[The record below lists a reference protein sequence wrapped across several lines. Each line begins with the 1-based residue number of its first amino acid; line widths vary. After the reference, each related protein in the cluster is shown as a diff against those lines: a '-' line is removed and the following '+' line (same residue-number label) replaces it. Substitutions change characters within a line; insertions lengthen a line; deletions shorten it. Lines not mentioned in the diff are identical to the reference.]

1 MPKVHV
7 LPPRI
12 ANQIAAGEVVE
23 RPSSVVK
30 ELVENSIDAGA
41 TAVTIEIENGG
52 IDRIRIIDNG
62 SGIADDD
69 CETAFLRHATS
80 KISTANDLFSIRSL
94 GFRGE
99 ALASIAAVS
108 RVTLQTRTEEDEL
121 GSLIRYEGGELL
133 EHRRV
138 AGTRGTSIEV
148 SNLFYNVPARL
159 KFIKSSRAESAAI
172 GDYVA
177 RLILSAPQISVH
189 YISSGKT
196 VYRSTGNGSA
206 KDALI
211 SVYGISTE
219 KMICPV
225 TFDDGYL
232 KISGFVG
239 VPDLARA
246 NRSGQTFLLNGR
258 IIRSNALSNAL
269 SRSFDTRV
277 LIGRF
282 PFAVLYVNIA
292 YAEVDVNVHPTK
304 MEVRFTDEQRVTRS
318 IVVACSEA
326 LIRSYVPTIGIA
338 SEQADEQQQKFEPNV
353 PQKSNDE
360 PFVQSNDE
368 PFVQQDRVDLRTP
381 VQQPSGTLRESG
393 YVGLPPR
400 IPSFRIPSRETAP
413 QARPEPIFLS
423 KPVESFEHPYH
434 IIGCAFDSYWY
445 VQQGENVYCIDQH
458 AAHERLLYDALMERS
473 AAVVSQSLFLPEDV
487 RLLPS
492 ESDLFFENKEELE
505 RFGFVFSDAGETSVT
520 LLAVP
525 QVNGSALKSAFLHD
539 VLEFL
544 SGSEEARPNDWFRDA
559 IAQSAC
565 KHAVKAGERLSHDEI
580 QQLLEKLQARDTL
593 LTCPHGR
600 PVAIRFTKTDIEK
613 MFRRIP

>member
-30 ELVENSIDAGA
+30 ELVENAIDAGA
-41 TAVTIEIENGG
+41 LAITIEIENGG
-52 IDRIRIIDNG
+52 LDSIRITDNG

-80 KISTANDLFSIRSL
+80 KISTANDLFAIRSL

-108 RVTLQTRTEEDEL
+108 RVTLQTQTEEDEL
-121 GSLIRYEGGELL
+121 GTLIRYEGGDLV
-133 EHRRV
+133 EHKRT
-138 AGTRGTSIEV
+138 AGMRGTSITV
-148 SNLFYNVPARL
+148 QNLFFNVPARL
-159 KFIKSSRAESAAI
+159 KFVKSARAESGAI
-172 GDYVA
+172 GDYIA
-177 RLILSAPQISVH
+177 RLILSVPQIAVH
-189 YISSGKT
+189 YVNGGKT
-196 VYRSTGNGSA
+196 VYRSLGNGNA
-206 KDALI
+206 KDALL

-219 KMICPV
+219 RQICPV
-225 TFDDGYL
+225 SFDDGYL
-232 KISGFVG
+232 KITGFVG

-258 IIRSNALSNAL
+258 IIRSNALSHAL

-282 PFAVLYVNIA
+282 PFAVLYLNIA
-292 YAEVDVNVHPTK
+292 FAEVDVNVHPAK
-304 MEVRFTDEQRVTRS
+304 LEVRFTDEQRVSRS

-326 LIRSYVPTIGIA
+326 LIRSYIPTIDVQREEAETPSSAPVFTIP
-338 SEQADEQQQKFEPNV
+338 DEAK
-353 PQKSNDE
+353 
-360 PFVQSNDE
+360 
-368 PFVQQDRVDLRTP
+368 RVDLRAPFTP
-381 VQQPSGTLRESG
+381 PVSTVREGG
-393 YVGLPPR
+393 YVSAPQVPTYRLPQ
-400 IPSFRIPSRETAP
+400 RETQSFPRQDPAFLTKSNDTF
-413 QARPEPIFLS
+413 ENPI
-423 KPVESFEHPYH
+423 H
-434 IIGCAFDSYWY
+434 IVGCAFDTYWY

-458 AAHERLLYDALMERS
+458 AAHERLLYDALMARS
-473 AAVVSQSLFLPEDV
+473 VAIVSQTLFIPEDV
-487 RLLPS
+487 RLLPT
-492 ESDLFFENKEELE
+492 ESDVFFTNKAELE
-505 RFGFVFSDAGETSVT
+505 RFGFVFSDANETSVT

-525 QVNGSALKSAFLHD
+525 QIKGTALKAAFLHD

-544 SGSEEARPNDWFRDA
+544 SGSEEARPNDWFHDA

-565 KHAVKAGERLSHDEI
+565 KHAIKAGERLSHEEI
-580 QQLLEKLQARDTL
+580 RQLLAMISAQNTL

-600 PVAIRFTKTDIEK
+600 PVAVRFTKTDIEK
-613 MFRRIP
+613 MFKRVL

>member
-30 ELVENSIDAGA
+30 ELVENAIDAGA
-41 TAVTIEIENGG
+41 SAITIEVENGG
-52 IDRIRIIDNG
+52 LDRIRITDNG
-62 SGIADDD
+62 SGIDDDD

-80 KISTANDLFSIRSL
+80 KISTANDLFAIRSL

-108 RVTLQTRTEEDEL
+108 RITLQTQTEEDEL
-121 GSLIRYEGGELL
+121 GTLIRYDGGDLV
-133 EHRRV
+133 EHKRT
-138 AGTRGTSIEV
+138 AGTRGTGIEV

-159 KFIKSSRAESAAI
+159 KFVKSARAESAAI

-177 RLILSAPQISVH
+177 RLILSAPQIAVH
-189 YISSGKT
+189 YVSGGKS
-196 VYRSTGNGSA
+196 VYRSAGNASA
-206 KDALI
+206 KDALV
-211 SVYGISTE
+211 SVYGVSTQRQ
-219 KMICPV
+219 ICPV

-232 KISGFVG
+232 KITGFVG

-282 PFAVLYVNIA
+282 PFAVLYLNIA
-292 YAEVDVNVHPTK
+292 YAEVDVNVHPAK
-304 MEVRFTDEQRVTRS
+304 LEVRFIDEPRVSRS
-318 IVVACSEA
+318 VVVACSEA
-326 LIRSYVPTIGIA
+326 LIRSYIPTIEIRR
-338 SEQADEQQQKFEPNV
+338 EEPLAENAPV
-353 PQKSNDE
+353 FQIPE
-360 PFVQSNDE
+360 E
-368 PFVQQDRVDLRTP
+368 AHRVDLRAP
-381 VQQPSGTLRESG
+381 IHPPSTSLREDTYAS
-393 YVGLPPR
+393 LPRVPTYRMPQRESEQAPR
-400 IPSFRIPSRETAP
+400 PD
-413 QARPEPIFLS
+413 PIFLS
-423 KPVESFEHPYH
+423 KPSDPLSEPFH
-434 IIGCAFDSYWY
+434 IVGCAFDTYWY
-445 VQQGENVYCIDQH
+445 VQQGHSVYCIDQH
-458 AAHERLLYDALMERS
+458 AAHERLLYDALMARS
-473 AAVVSQSLFLPEDV
+473 AAIVSQTLFLPEDV

-492 ESDLFFENKEELE
+492 ETDVFSINRSELE
-505 RFGFVFSDAGETSVT
+505 RFGFVFSDATETSVT

-525 QVNGSALKSAFLHD
+525 QIRGVALKAAFLHD

-565 KHAVKAGERLSHDEI
+565 KHAIKAGERLSHEEI
-580 QQLLEKLQARDTL
+580 RTLLEQISERDSL

-600 PVAIRFTKTDIEK
+600 PVAVRFSKTDIEK
-613 MFRRIP
+613 MFKRVL

>member
-108 RVTLQTRTEEDEL
+108 RVTLQTQTEEDEL

-159 KFIKSSRAESAAI
+159 KFIKSNRAESAAI

-177 RLILSAPQISVH
+177 RLILSAPQISIH

-196 VYRSTGNGSA
+196 VYRSTGNGNA

-211 SVYGISTE
+211 SVYGISTD

-225 TFDDGYL
+225 SFDDGYL

-282 PFAVLYVNIA
+282 PFAVLYASIA
-292 YAEVDVNVHPTK
+292 FAEVDVNVHPTK

-326 LIRSYVPTIGIA
+326 LIRSYVPTMEIA
-338 SEQADEQQQKFEPNV
+338 SEPDREQQRKFEPNV
-353 PQKSNDE
+353 PQID
-360 PFVQSNDE
+360 DE
-368 PFVQQDRVDLRTP
+368 PFVQQSHIDLRAP

-400 IPSFRIPSRETAP
+400 IPSFRMPSREPET

-423 KPVESFEHPYH
+423 KPVDSFEHPYH

-445 VQQGENVYCIDQH
+445 VQQGESVYCIDQH

-492 ESDLFFENKEELE
+492 ESDVFVENKEELE

-565 KHAVKAGERLSHDEI
+565 KHAVKAGERLSHEEI
-580 QQLLEKLQARDTL
+580 QKLLEKLKDRDTL

-613 MFRRIP
+613 MFKRIP

>member
-108 RVTLQTRTEEDEL
+108 RVTLQTQTEEDEL

-159 KFIKSSRAESAAI
+159 KFIKSNRAESAAI

-177 RLILSAPQISVH
+177 RLILSAPQISIH

-196 VYRSTGNGSA
+196 VYRSTGNGNA

-211 SVYGISTE
+211 SVYGISTD

-225 TFDDGYL
+225 SFDDGYL

-282 PFAVLYVNIA
+282 PFAVLYASIA

-326 LIRSYVPTIGIA
+326 LIRSYVPTMEIA
-338 SEQADEQQQKFEPNV
+338 SEPDREQQRKFEPNV
-353 PQKSNDE
+353 PQID
-360 PFVQSNDE
+360 DE
-368 PFVQQDRVDLRTP
+368 PFVQQNRIDLRAP

-400 IPSFRIPSRETAP
+400 IPSFRMPSREPET

-423 KPVESFEHPYH
+423 KPLDSFEHPYH

-445 VQQGENVYCIDQH
+445 VQQGESVYCIDQH

-492 ESDLFFENKEELE
+492 ESDVFFENKEELE

-565 KHAVKAGERLSHDEI
+565 KHAVKAGERLSHEEI
-580 QQLLEKLQARDTL
+580 QKLLEKLKDRDTL

-613 MFRRIP
+613 MFKRIP

>member
-30 ELVENSIDAGA
+30 ELVENAIDAGA
-41 TAVTIEIENGG
+41 SAITIEVENGG
-52 IDRIRIIDNG
+52 LDSIRITDNG
-62 SGIADDD
+62 SGIDDDD

-80 KISTANDLFSIRSL
+80 KISTANDLFAIRSL

-108 RVTLQTRTEEDEL
+108 RITLQTQTEEDEL
-121 GSLIRYEGGELL
+121 GTLIRYDGGDLV
-133 EHRRV
+133 EHKRT
-138 AGTRGTSIEV
+138 AGTRGTGIEV

-159 KFIKSSRAESAAI
+159 KFVKSARAESAAI

-177 RLILSAPQISVH
+177 RLILSAPQIAVH
-189 YISSGKT
+189 YVSGGKS
-196 VYRSTGNGSA
+196 VYRSAGNGSA
-206 KDALI
+206 KDALV
-211 SVYGISTE
+211 SVYGVSTQRQ
-219 KMICPV
+219 ICPV
-225 TFDDGYL
+225 SFDDGYL
-232 KISGFVG
+232 KITGFVG

-282 PFAVLYVNIA
+282 PFAVLYLNIA
-292 YAEVDVNVHPTK
+292 YAEVDVNVHPAK
-304 MEVRFTDEQRVTRS
+304 LEVRFIDEPRVSRS
-318 IVVACSEA
+318 VVVACSEA
-326 LIRSYVPTIGIA
+326 LIRSYIPTIEIRR
-338 SEQADEQQQKFEPNV
+338 EEPLTENAPV
-353 PQKSNDE
+353 FQIPE
-360 PFVQSNDE
+360 E
-368 PFVQQDRVDLRTP
+368 AHRVDLRAP
-381 VQQPSGTLRESG
+381 IHPPSTSLREDTYAS
-393 YVGLPPR
+393 LPRVPTYRMPQRESEQAPR
-400 IPSFRIPSRETAP
+400 PDPV
-413 QARPEPIFLS
+413 FLS
-423 KPVESFEHPYH
+423 KPSDPLSEPFH
-434 IIGCAFDSYWY
+434 IVGCAFDTYWY
-445 VQQGENVYCIDQH
+445 VQQGDSVYCIDQH
-458 AAHERLLYDALMERS
+458 AAHERLLYDALMARS
-473 AAVVSQSLFLPEDV
+473 AAIVSQTLFLPEDV

-492 ESDLFFENKEELE
+492 ETDVFSINRSELE
-505 RFGFVFSDAGETSVT
+505 RFGFVFSDATETSVT

-525 QVNGSALKSAFLHD
+525 QIRGVALKAAFLHD

-565 KHAVKAGERLSHDEI
+565 KHAIKAGERLSHEEI
-580 QQLLEKLQARDTL
+580 RTLLEQISERDTL

-600 PVAIRFTKTDIEK
+600 PVAVRFSKTDIEK
-613 MFRRIP
+613 MFKRVL

>member
-7 LPPRI
+7 LPPRV

-30 ELVENSIDAGA
+30 ELVENAIDAGA
-41 TAVTIEIENGG
+41 TAITIEIENGG
-52 IDRIRIIDNG
+52 LDSIRITDNG
-62 SGIADDD
+62 SGIADED

-80 KISTANDLFSIRSL
+80 KISSANDLFAIRSL

-108 RVTLQTRTEEDEL
+108 RVTLQTQTEEDEL
-121 GSLIRYEGGELL
+121 GTQIRYEGGELV
-133 EHRRV
+133 EHKRT
-138 AGTRGTSIEV
+138 AGTRGTSIDV
-148 SNLFYNVPARL
+148 RNLFYNVPARL
-159 KFIKSSRAESAAI
+159 KFVKSARAESAAI
-172 GDYVA
+172 GDYIA
-177 RLILSAPQISVH
+177 RLILSVPQIAVH
-189 YISSGKT
+189 YVNGGKS
-196 VYRSTGNGSA
+196 VYRSTGNGIA
-206 KDALI
+206 KDALL
-211 SVYGISTE
+211 SVYGVSVE
-219 KMICPV
+219 RQLCPV
-225 TFDDGYL
+225 SFDDGYL
-232 KISGFVG
+232 KITGFVG

-282 PFAVLYVNIA
+282 PFAVLYLSIA
-292 YAEVDVNVHPTK
+292 YAEVDVNVHPAK
-304 MEVRFTDEQRVTRS
+304 LEVRFTDEQRVSRS
-318 IVVACSEA
+318 VVVGCSEA
-326 LIRSYVPTIGIA
+326 LIRSYVPTIEI
-338 SEQADEQQQKFEPNV
+338 QRDESPLEPSPV
-353 PQKSNDE
+353 YAIPE
-360 PFVQSNDE
+360 E
-368 PFVQQDRVDLRTP
+368 ARRVDLRASIA
-381 VQQPSGTLRESG
+381 QPNHSLREES
-393 YVGLPPR
+393 YASIPPR
-400 IPSFRIPSRETAP
+400 VPTYRFPAREPEEERPRPAP
-413 QARPEPIFLS
+413 VFLTRQAEPLLEPF
-423 KPVESFEHPYH
+423 H
-434 IIGCAFDSYWY
+434 IVGCAFDTYWY

-458 AAHERLLYDALMERS
+458 AAHERLLYDALMARS

-492 ESDLFFENKEELE
+492 ESDVFFSNKEELE
-505 RFGFVFSDAGETSVT
+505 RFGFVFSDASETSVT

-525 QVNGSALKSAFLHD
+525 QINGTALKTAFLHD

-544 SGSEEARPNDWFRDA
+544 SGSDEARPNDWFRDA

-565 KHAVKAGERLSHDEI
+565 KHAIKAGERLSHEEI
-580 QQLLEKLQARDTL
+580 RQLLDRLTGQDSL

-613 MFRRIP
+613 MFKRVL

>member
-80 KISTANDLFSIRSL
+80 KIATANDLFSIRSL

-108 RVTLQTRTEEDEL
+108 RVTLQTRTDEDEL

-196 VYRSTGNGSA
+196 VYRSTGNGNT

-225 TFDDGYL
+225 SFDDGYL
-232 KISGFVG
+232 KIVGFVG

-258 IIRSNALSNAL
+258 IIRSNSLSNAL

-304 MEVRFTDEQRVTRS
+304 MEVRFTDEQRVNRS

-326 LIRSYVPTIGIA
+326 LIRSYVPTMEVA
-338 SEQADEQQQKFEPNV
+338 SEPAQEQQQRFEPNV
-353 PQKSNDE
+353 PQRG
-360 PFVQSNDE
+360 DE

-381 VQQPSGTLRESG
+381 VQQPSGTLREGG

-400 IPSFRIPSRETAP
+400 IPSFRMPSREPEP
-413 QARPEPIFLS
+413 QERPEPIFLS
-423 KPVESFEHPYH
+423 KPIESFEQPYH
-434 IIGCAFDSYWY
+434 IIGCAFDTYWY
-445 VQQGENVYCIDQH
+445 VQQGESVYCIDQH

-492 ESDLFFENKEELE
+492 ESDVFFVNKEELE

-544 SGSEEARPNDWFRDA
+544 SGSDEARPNDWFRDA

-580 QQLLEKLQARDTL
+580 QQLLEKIRAKDTL

-600 PVAIRFTKTDIEK
+600 PVAVRFSKTDIEK
-613 MFRRIP
+613 MFKRIL

>member
-1 MPKVHV
+1 MQKIHV

-23 RPSSVVK
+23 RPASVVK

-62 SGIADDD
+62 LGISDED

-80 KISTANDLFSIRSL
+80 KIATANDLFSIRSL

-108 RVTLQTRTEEDEL
+108 RVLLQTQTQEDEL
-121 GSLIRYEGGELL
+121 GTIIRYEGGELV
-133 EHRRV
+133 EHKRTG
-138 AGTRGTSIEV
+138 GTRGTTVEV
-148 SNLFYNVPARL
+148 RDLFYNVPARL
-159 KFIKSSRAESAAI
+159 KFIKSARAESASI

-189 YISSGKT
+189 FVNGGKS

-206 KDALI
+206 RDALL
-211 SVYGISTE
+211 SVYGVGVDRQ
-219 KMICPV
+219 ICPV

-232 KISGFVG
+232 KITGFVG
-239 VPDLARA
+239 VPDLARS
-246 NRSGQTFLLNGR
+246 NRSGQTLLLNGR
-258 IIRSNALSNAL
+258 IIRSQQLSNAL
-269 SRSFDTRV
+269 SRAFDTRV

-282 PFAVLYVNIA
+282 PFAVLYLSLSF
-292 YAEVDVNVHPTK
+292 AEVDVNVHPAK
-304 MEVRFTDEQRVTRS
+304 LEVRFTDESRVSRS

-326 LIRSYVPTIGIA
+326 LIRSYVPSVEQT
-338 SEQADEQQQKFEPNV
+338 SEVPAVQPRIFEIP
-353 PQKSNDE
+353 E
-360 PFVQSNDE
+360 E
-368 PFVQQDRVDLRTP
+368 ARRIDLRAP
-381 VQQPSGTLRESG
+381 VQESAHTLRESSYSG
-393 YVGLPPR
+393 VPR
-400 IPSFRIPSRETAP
+400 VPMFRFPNREPEERQP
-413 QARPEPIFLS
+413 QNTIFLTKS
-423 KPVESFEHPYH
+423 NEPLEEPYH
-434 IIGCAFDSYWY
+434 IIGCAFNAYWY
-445 VQQGENVYCIDQH
+445 VQQGDTVYCIDQH
-458 AAHERLLYDALMERS
+458 AAHERLLYDALMEKR
-473 AAVVSQSLFLPEDV
+473 ATIVSQTLFLPEDV

-492 ESDLFFENKEELE
+492 QAEVFAQNRAPLE
-505 RFGFVFSDAGETSVT
+505 QFGYVFSDATETSVT

-525 QVNGSALKSAFLHD
+525 QVNGAALKGAFLYD

-544 SGSEEARPNDWFRDA
+544 SGYEDAKSNEWFRDA

-565 KHAVKAGERLSHDEI
+565 KHAVKAGERLSQQEI
-580 QQLLEKLQARDTL
+580 QTLLERFHAQDTL

-600 PVAIRFTKTDIEK
+600 PVAVRFSKTDIEK
-613 MFRRIP
+613 MFKRIV